1 MLEQIEYKVEYN
13 KARIITAN
21 EIAWITGNTGFDER
35 TNYSPYYFDTLEYD
49 HLTRSEACL
58 DNNPSTE
65 CKYGWLYDRTSN
77 TCTNSGCFNNA
88 DTNNAYGYWT
98 STAASHTYYPFFVH
112 AGGQIAYVDSVETS
126 TSNGVRP
133 VITILKS
140 KR

>member
-1 MLEQIEYKVEYN
+1 M
-13 KARIITAN
+13 
-21 EIAWITGNTGFDER
+21 
-35 TNYSPYYFDTLEYD
+35 
-49 HLTRSEACL
+49 
-58 DNNPSTE
+58 

-98 STAASHTYYPFFVH
+98 STAASLTYYPFFVY

-140 KR
+140 KG